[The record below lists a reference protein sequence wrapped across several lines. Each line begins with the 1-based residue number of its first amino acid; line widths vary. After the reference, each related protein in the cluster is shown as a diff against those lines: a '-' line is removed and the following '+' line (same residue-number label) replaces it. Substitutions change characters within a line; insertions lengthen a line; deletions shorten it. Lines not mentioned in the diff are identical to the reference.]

1 MPKKLLEVQNLV
13 QHFGKKSAPIK
24 AVDGISFDVY
34 EGETLGLVGES
45 GCGKSTTGRS
55 IIGLYDITDGQIIF
69 DGKPVSDLKSQAQ
82 RQAFARDVQMIFQ
95 DPYASLNPRMTAGK
109 LLPKVSIF
117 MASIAISRSGQTAL
131 LNCWKQWG
139 LTANMLT
146 AMPTSF
152 QGVNVNG

>member
-55 IIGLYDITDGQIIF
+55 
-69 DGKPVSDLKSQAQ
+69 K
-82 RQAFARDVQMIFQ
+82 
-95 DPYASLNPRMTAGK
+95 
-109 LLPKVSIF
+109 
-117 MASIAISRSGQTAL
+117 
-131 LNCWKQWG
+131 
-139 LTANMLT
+139 
-146 AMPTSF
+146 
-152 QGVNVNG
+152 

>member
-55 IIGLYDITDGQIIF
+55 IIGLYDVTDGQIIF

-95 DPYASLNPRMTAGK
+95 DSLSSFNPKRPT
-109 LLPKVSIF
+109 VSIF

-131 LNCWKQWG
+131 LNYWKQWVS
-139 LTANMLT
+139 TAS
-146 AMPTSF
+146 MPTVMPMSF
-152 QGVNVNG
+152 QGANANG